1 LHRRRRVV
9 GPAHLLAAVVDV
21 TAPAVP
27 TDDLRVFFRPTPA
40 RRVSAVVE
48 RNVISYRRRWGVF
61 LSAFVEPFLFLF
73 SIGIGVGKLVGEVP
87 GPGGVLVP
95 YDAFVA
101 PGLMAV
107 AAMYGA
113 IFDTTFNFFFKF
125 KYAKTFDAMLAT
137 PLGVGDVAAGEAA
150 WALMRGGLNATTF
163 LLAMVALDLVGSWWA
178 VLAIPGAILIGFA
191 FAGAGLGLTTFM
203 RSFVDFD
210 YVNLAIVPLFLFSAT
225 FYPLSR
231 YPDGLAWVVRATPL
245 YQGVVLERSLVF
257 GDLHWSLL
265 LHVAYLL
272 VMGFVGVRVA
282 GRRLRRLLQP

>member
-1 LHRRRRVV
+1 VV
-9 GPAHLLAAVVDV
+9 GPAQFPAAVVDV

-27 TDDLRVFFRPTPA
+27 SSDLRVFSVPTRE
-40 RRVSAVVE
+40 RRVGAVVE
-48 RNVISYRRRWGVF
+48 RNVLSYRRRWGVF

-73 SIGIGVGKLVGEVP
+73 SIGIGVGQLVGELP
-87 GPGGVLVP
+87 GPGGDLVP
-95 YDAFVA
+95 YDTFVA

-107 AAMYGA
+107 AAMTGA

-125 KYAKTFDAMLAT
+125 KYARTFDAMLAT
-137 PLGVGDVAAGEAA
+137 PLGVADVASGEAA

-163 LLAMVALDLVGSWWA
+163 LLAMVALGLVESWWA
-178 VLAIPGAILIGFA
+178 VLTVPGAVLIGFA

-231 YPDGLAWVVRATPL
+231 YPDGLAWVVRCTPL
-245 YQGVVLERSLVF
+245 YQGVALERALVF
-257 GDLHWSLL
+257 GDLRWSLL
-265 LHVAYLL
+265 VHVAYLV
-272 VMGFVGVRVA
+272 VMGALGVRVA